1 MSTTA
6 LEYATASELVAGYRA
21 GRFSPAEALEAVLA
35 RIDAVEPQLNAWQLL
50 DAAAARRAARA
61 ASARWAKGRPRGLLD
76 GVPVAIKDVTE
87 TRGWPTRNGSLAID
101 PRGPWEEDA
110 VVTERFRAHGALLLG
125 KTATPEFAWKGHTR
139 SALAGVTRNPWN
151 PAWTPC
157 GSSGGSGAAVA
168 AGMVA
173 IATGTDS
180 GGSIRGPA
188 SFCRVVGLKPTFG
201 RVPVWP
207 ASPMMMLEHC
217 GPLARSVRDC
227 ALAMRVMAGYDPR
240 DGYALA
246 EPAPDFLSELEDG
259 VEGLRIAYSP
269 DLGFARVAPEV
280 LRIAG
285 EAPRVFTDLGARVT
299 RVKQVMEDP
308 FRTAKTIG
316 NALAARLARALGRR
330 RERLSEPEL
339 LDAAAAGERLDAA
352 GLLEAESARRDL
364 CARMAAF
371 HARYDLLLTP
381 GMCAAPFDLERGN
394 PPGRRGRS
402 AGRWFD
408 TVFPFDLSGQPAIVV
423 PCGFTPE
430 GGPVG
435 LQIVGPRG
443 GDALVLRAARAF
455 ERAHPVHPEHPP
467 LQATGQGAHR
477 PSSGSSGGRPLP
489 ARAAGPESGAGG
501 GGAYTAAHRNAGEG

>member
-1 MSTTA
+1 MSTTDLA
-6 LEYATASELVAGYRA
+6 YATASELVAGYRA
-21 GRFSPAEALEAVLA
+21 RRFSPTEAIDAVLA
-35 RIDAVEPQLNAWQLL
+35 RIDAVEPRVNAWQLV

-61 ASARWAKGRPRGLLD
+61 SGARWAKGRPRGLLD

-87 TRGWPTRNGSLAID
+87 TRGWPTRNGSLAVD

-110 VVTERFRAHGALLLG
+110 VVTERFRAHGAVLLG

-151 PAWTPC
+151 LAWTPC

-168 AGMVA
+168 AGMAA

-188 SFCRVVGLKPTFG
+188 SFCRVVGLKPGFG

-207 ASPMMMLEHC
+207 ASPMMMIEHC

-227 ALAMRVMAGYDPR
+227 ALAASVMAGYDPR

-246 EPAPDFLSELEDG
+246 EPAPDFLSRLEDG
-259 VEGLRIAYSP
+259 VEGLRVAFSA
-269 DLGFARVAPEV
+269 DLGFARVDPEV
-280 LRIAG
+280 LRVADEARGVFAG
-285 EAPRVFTDLGARVT
+285 LGARVA
-299 RVKQVMEDP
+299 RVGRVMDDP
-308 FRTAKTIG
+308 ARTADTIG
-316 NALAARLARALGRR
+316 NALAALLVRRLGRR
-330 RERLSEPEL
+330 RARLSEPEL
-339 LDAAAAGERLDAA
+339 LEAADAGARLDAVA
-352 GLLEAESARRDL
+352 LLEAESARRDL

-381 GMCAAPFDLERGN
+381 GMCAAPFALEREN

-408 TVFPFDLSGQPAIVV
+408 TVFPFDLTGQPAISV
-423 PCGFTPE
+423 PCGFTRG

-455 ERAHPVHPEHPP
+455 EKAHPVRPEHPP
-467 LQATGQGAHR
+467 L
-477 PSSGSSGGRPLP
+477 
-489 ARAAGPESGAGG
+489 
-501 GGAYTAAHRNAGEG
+501 